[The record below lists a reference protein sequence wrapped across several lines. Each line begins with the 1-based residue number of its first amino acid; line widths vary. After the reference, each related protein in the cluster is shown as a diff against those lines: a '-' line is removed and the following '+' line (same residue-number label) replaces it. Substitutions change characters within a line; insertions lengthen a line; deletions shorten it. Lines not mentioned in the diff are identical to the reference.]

1 MKHYKILILA
11 ATAMAAAGCSKQD
24 DNAATAAEELPIV
37 ELGVAKSMPVA
48 QIKSYTATVEADNT
62 NNISPSQ
69 PNRIKTISVEVGD
82 RVRRG
87 QTLVTL
93 DRAGIDQLKLNLD
106 DARREYDRAAKLLE
120 IGAGTQQQVDQLK
133 TKLDATRSQYDNL
146 LENTVLTSPIS
157 GVVTARNY
165 DPGDM
170 TGQQPVLTVG
180 QLSPIVKVMINVS
193 ENDMRLIGRGMPVD
207 IAFDAF
213 PGEEFT
219 GKISRVYPT
228 VDPAT
233 RTFQAEIDIA
243 NPGERILPG
252 MFARVS
258 LNLGDVENV
267 VVPDRA
273 VVKQSGSGNKYVYV
287 YHNDGTVTYNKVEL
301 GRRLDTEYELLS
313 GVASGDSVVIAGQ
326 NRLADGVR
334 VEVKH

>member
-11 ATAMAAAGCSKQD
+11 ATAMTVAGCSKQD
-24 DNAATAAEELPIV
+24 DNATTVVEELPIV

-62 NNISPSQ
+62 NNIAPSQ

-106 DARREYDRAAKLLE
+106 DAQREYDRAAKLLE

-133 TKLDATRSQYDNL
+133 TKLDATRSQYENL

-193 ENDMRLIGRGMPVD
+193 ENDMRLIGRGMAVD
-207 IAFDAF
+207 ITFDAF
-213 PGEEFT
+213 PGEEFS

-233 RTFQAEIDIA
+233 RTF
-243 NPGERILPG
+243 
-252 MFARVS
+252 
-258 LNLGDVENV
+258 
-267 VVPDRA
+267 
-273 VVKQSGSGNKYVYV
+273 
-287 YHNDGTVTYNKVEL
+287 
-301 GRRLDTEYELLS
+301 LL
-313 GVASGDSVVIAGQ
+313 Q
-326 NRLADGVR
+326 TL
-334 VEVKH
+334 

>member
-11 ATAMAAAGCSKQD
+11 ATAMTVAGCSKQD
-24 DNAATAAEELPIV
+24 DNATTVVEELPIV

-62 NNISPSQ
+62 NNIAPSQ

-106 DARREYDRAAKLLE
+106 DAQREYDRAAKLLE

-133 TKLDATRSQYDNL
+133 TKLDATRSQYENL

-170 TGQQPVLTVG
+170 TGSMPILTVA
-180 QLSPIVKVMINVS
+180 QVRPIKAVINVS
-193 ENDMRLIGRGMPVD
+193 ETEYALVHTGMS
-207 IAFDAF
+207 ARMTFDTY
-213 PGEEFT
+213 GEEEFV
-219 GKISRVYPT
+219 GAVSKIMPT
-228 VDPAT
+228 VDPTT
-233 RTFQAEIDIA
+233 RTFGVEITLPNTD
-243 NPGERILPG
+243 GRILPG
-252 MFARVS
+252 MFGRVS
-258 LNLGDVENV
+258 LTLGEANHV

-273 VVKQSGSGNKYVYV
+273 VVKQQGSGDKYIY
-287 YHNDGTVTYNKVEL
+287 TYNPETQTVNYVKVEL
-301 GRRLDTEYELLS
+301 GQRLGASYEVIS
-313 GVASGDSVVIAGQ
+313 GIQPGQLVVVVGQ
-326 NRLADGVR
+326 NALADGKK
-334 VEVKH
+334 VKLSK